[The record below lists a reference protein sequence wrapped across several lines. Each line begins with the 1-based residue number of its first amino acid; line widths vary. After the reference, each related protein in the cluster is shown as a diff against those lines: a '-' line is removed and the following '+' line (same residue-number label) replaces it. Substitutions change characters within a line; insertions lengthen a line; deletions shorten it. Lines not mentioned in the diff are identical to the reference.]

1 MSENTEGLGER
12 AKRDEETQRKAAELT
27 AKAQREAAEGKDT
40 KQ

>member
-1 MSENTEGLGER
+1 VTENTEGLSER